1 MNGEA
6 FLNCPRKGRFELATL
21 ASSDGREMERSKSG
35 IKSVRLR
42 LRIAFPYR
50 VTALG
55 LPSRS
60 ERRPRA
66 GLSLAQHEWRRHGM
80 RSRDASGAD
89 GDLDALHRASS
100 TFVFLIK

>member
-1 MNGEA
+1 M
-6 FLNCPRKGRFELATL
+6 
-21 ASSDGREMERSKSG
+21 SSDGREMERSKSG

-55 LPSRS
+55 LFSRS
-60 ERRPRA
+60 YQRPQSD
-66 GLSLAQHEWRRHGM
+66 LSLAQHEWRRHGM
-80 RSRDASGAD
+80 RSRDVCGAD

-100 TFVFLIK
+100 TFVVLIK